1 MEKFG
6 VVVPVS
12 AAERRNA
19 DLQARLAR
27 MARAAERR
35 ARPLAQSLGFKL
47 KVAFTAA
54 KNAASR

>member
-19 DLQARLAR
+19 DLQARLHR

-35 ARPLAQSLGFKL
+35 ARPLVQDLEFKL